1 MSGLPTPRDWEVLG
15 VPPGASLDEIRC
27 GYYRQRDLWG
37 EGSLATYS
45 LLEEGDRAA
54 RLAEIE
60 AAWRR
65 FCAALGAAPAP
76 DSSAVAAALEA
87 EESTL
92 PDPAASPGVFLRAHR
107 LRRGM
112 SLEQVAAVTKIH
124 PATLDRLERE
134 ELHTLPPAVYVRGF
148 VIQFARTLGLDDP
161 EGLAARFVARL
172 EKSLP

>member
-1 MSGLPTPRDWEVLG
+1 MSDPPSRRDWEVLG
-15 VPPGASLDEIRC
+15 VAPGASLDEARR
-27 GYYRQRDLWG
+27 GYHRQRDLWG

-54 RLAEIE
+54 LLAEVE

-65 FCAALGAAPAP
+65 IRAALRDFPAPASP
-76 DSSAVAAALEA
+76 AAVEVREVADSV
-87 EESTL
+87 L
-92 PDPAASPGVFLRAHR
+92 PDASVSPGAFLRAHR

-112 SLEQVAAVTKIH
+112 SLEQVAVVTKIH

-161 EGLAARFVARL
+161 EELAARFLARL
-172 EKSLP
+172 DTTLP